1 MKTVEAIKVL
11 WEWDRRGRA
20 VFAVED
26 LRKMFPERSH
36 KTFAEGLR
44 RLVLQGFLERAARG
58 VYVNSLS
65 RLSKRYRIEEVAVC
79 LRRGEYSYVSLESA
93 LAEYGAISQIPMSRI
108 TVMTTGRSAEIR
120 TPYGVIE
127 FTHTSRG
134 ERDILNSTIFMEGRP
149 LRIARVEAA
158 LRDLRRVGRN
168 LGMVNEE
175 YYQEILEE
183 QAAARID
190 SSNSVT

>member
-1 MKTVEAIKVL
+1 MRSVEAIKVL
-11 WEWDRRGRA
+11 WEWDLHGRA
-20 VFAVED
+20 VFAVAD
-26 LRKMFPERSH
+26 LRKMFPERSP

-44 RLVLQGFLERAARG
+44 RLVRQGILERAARG
-58 VYVNSLS
+58 IYVNPLS
-65 RLSKRYRIEEVAVC
+65 RLSKRYRVEEIAIC

-108 TVMTTGRSAEIR
+108 TIVTTGRSAEIR

-127 FTHTSRG
+127 FTHTSRAV
-134 ERDILNSTIFMEGRP
+134 RDILESTIVMEGRP

-175 YYQEILEE
+175 YYRDILEE
-183 QAAARID
+183 QAAARSD
-190 SSNSVT
+190 SQNVAT